1 MRLTDWSSLEVYMIL
16 ELKMW
21 MINVSAML
29 GYESLYDALIFLS
42 KSLWL

>member
-1 MRLTDWSSLEVYMIL
+1 MCRIDWSSLEVYMLL

-21 MINVSAML
+21 MINASTVL

-42 KSLWL
+42 KSP